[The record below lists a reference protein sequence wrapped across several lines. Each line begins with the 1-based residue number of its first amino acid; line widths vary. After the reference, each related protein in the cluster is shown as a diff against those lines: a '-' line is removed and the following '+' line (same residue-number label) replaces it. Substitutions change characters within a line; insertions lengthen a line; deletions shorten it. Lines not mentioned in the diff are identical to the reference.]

1 MDRAAQATPTISD
14 DERRRRQKAVDY
26 ARGSVRLEG
35 FVLDDDINALNQ
47 RYVDG
52 ELTSEELTAAIK
64 RTVGQWRPIP
74 PSNGAKAPLP
84 QTASASLRKSRS
96 RGALTR
102 IM

>member
-1 MDRAAQATPTISD
+1 MDHAAQATRTISD
-14 DERRRRQKAVDY
+14 DERQRRQKAVDY

-64 RTVGQWRPIP
+64 HAVG
-74 PSNGAKAPLP
+74 
-84 QTASASLRKSRS
+84 
-96 RGALTR
+96 
-102 IM
+102 

>member
-1 MDRAAQATPTISD
+1 MDDVTQTTRSIPD

-52 ELTSEELTAAIK
+52 ELTSEQLTAAIK
-64 RTVGQWRPIP
+64 RAVG
-74 PSNGAKAPLP
+74 
-84 QTASASLRKSRS
+84 
-96 RGALTR
+96 
-102 IM
+102 